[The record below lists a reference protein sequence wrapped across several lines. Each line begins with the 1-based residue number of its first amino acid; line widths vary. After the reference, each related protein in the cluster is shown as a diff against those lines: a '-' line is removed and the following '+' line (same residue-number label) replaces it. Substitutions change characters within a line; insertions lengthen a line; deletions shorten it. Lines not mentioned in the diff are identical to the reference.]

1 MSSSFVG
8 DTNILSTFDVER
20 GNREDL
26 LEIITNIAPMDTLLL
41 SNLEKV
47 PASNTTH
54 EWLVDTLA
62 DFGDPDVGNAD
73 VMAVAEGSDATFDP
87 LVPRKRLCNLT
98 HILRRTFDVSDT
110 QRDVNTA
117 GIRDEYVYQMRKATM
132 ELARFIEFALVH
144 SIRQFQTVQGNQVGV
159 LPRKMDGFYAFA
171 AASDPTCVTTL
182 GLSEDEMGTVLTLEG
197 VSPETCIDECI
208 LNAFLERMWEKGA
221 MTDTFWMNAAQKR
234 GMSNLVLNPNSNVRY
249 NINVAER
256 TVINT
261 VDFYQSDFGT
271 QKVYLHRYQNTTRI
285 SAAEVNKL
293 RVAVLRPV
301 LAVELAKIGSST
313 KGMIECELTLEVLAP
328 NGIGFIDGLCAG
340 VPGCGP
346 VPGTFN

>member
-1 MSSSFVG
+1 MSNFVG
-8 DTNILSTFDVER
+8 DTNILSTFDIER
-20 GNREDL
+20 GNREDVL
-26 LEIITNIAPMDTLLL
+26 DVITNISPMDTLML
-41 SNLEKV
+41 SNFEKV

-54 EWLVDTLA
+54 EWLVDILA

-73 VMAVAEGSDATFDP
+73 VQAVAEGSDATFDP

-110 QRDVNTA
+110 QRDVNTI
-117 GIRDEYVYQMRKATM
+117 GIRDEYVYQMRKAAM

-144 SIRQFQTVQGNQVGV
+144 SIRQFQTAQGNSVGV

-182 GLSEDEMGTVLTLEG
+182 GLAENEMGTVTEVAG
-197 VSPETCIDECI
+197 SSPESCIDECI
-208 LNAFLERMWEKGA
+208 LNAHLQAMWDKGA
-221 MTDTFWMNAAQKR
+221 MTDTIWVNAEQKR
-234 GMSNLVLNPNSNVRY
+234 GLSNLVLNPNSQVRY

-271 QKVYLHRYQNTTRI
+271 QRVFLHRYQATDRM
-285 SAAEVNKL
+285 SFAEANKL

-313 KGMIECELTLEVLAP
+313 KGMLEFEGTLEVLAP
-328 NGIGFIDGLCAG
+328 NAIGFIDGLCTG
-340 VPGCGP
+340 VPGCP
-346 VPGTFN
+346 T

>member
-1 MSSSFVG
+1 MTSFIG
-8 DTNILSTFDVER
+8 DTSILSTFDVER

-26 LEIITNIAPMDTLLL
+26 LEIITNISPMDTLML
-41 SNLEKV
+41 SGLEKV

-54 EWLVDTLA
+54 EWLVDILA

-73 VMAVAEGSDATFDP
+73 VQAVAEGSDATFEP

-98 HILRRTFDVSDT
+98 QIIRRTFDVSDT

-117 GIRDEYVYQMRKATM
+117 GIRDEYVYQLRKASM

-144 SIRQFQTVQGNQVGV
+144 SIRQFQTAQGNSVGV

-182 GLSEDEMGTVLTLEG
+182 GLSEEEMGTVTHVTGSSPTNCITECVLNEQLE
-197 VSPETCIDECI
+197 
-208 LNAFLERMWEKGA
+208 AMWNKGA
-221 MTDTFWMNAAQKR
+221 MTDTIWVNAAQKR
-234 GMSNLVLNPNSNVRY
+234 SLSNLVLNPNSQVRY

-271 QKVYLHRYQNTTRI
+271 QKIYLHRYQSTDVI
-285 SAAEVNKL
+285 SMAEANKL
-293 RVAVLRPV
+293 RIAVLRPV
-301 LAVELAKIGSST
+301 LAVELAKVGSST
-313 KGMIECELTLEVLAP
+313 KGMIEWEGTMEVLAP
-328 NGIGFIDGLCAG
+328 NAIGFIYGLCTGVAG
-340 VPGCGP
+340 CP
-346 VPGTFN
+346 

>member
-1 MSSSFVG
+1 MFIG
-8 DTNILSTFDVER
+8 DTSILSTFDVER

-26 LEIITNIAPMDTLLL
+26 LDIITNISPMDTLLL
-41 SNLEKV
+41 SGCEKV

-54 EWLVDTLA
+54 EWLVDILA

-73 VMAVAEGSDATFDP
+73 VQATPEGADATFSP

-132 ELARFIEFALVH
+132 ELARFTEFALWH
-144 SIRQFQTVQGNQVGV
+144 SQRQFQTVQGNQVGV
-159 LPRKMDGFYAFA
+159 LPRKMDGFLAFA
-171 AASDPTCVTTL
+171 AAQDPTCVTTL
-182 GLSEDEMGTVLTLEG
+182 GLTAEEMGTVTTAAG
-197 VSPETCIDECI
+197 SSPVNCIDECI
-208 LNAFLERMWEKGA
+208 LNEHLEAMWNKGA
-221 MTDTFWMNAAQKR
+221 MTDTAWAGALQKR
-234 GMSNLVLNPNSNVRY
+234 SLSNLVLNPNSQVRY

-271 QKVYLHRYQNTTRI
+271 QRIYLHRYQRNDRI
-285 SAAEVNKL
+285 SFAEQNKL
-293 RVAVLRPV
+293 RIAVLRPV

-313 KGMIECELTLEVLAP
+313 KGMVEWEGTLEVLAP
-328 NGIGFIDGLCAG
+328 NAIGYIDGLCVG
-340 VPGCGP
+340 VSGCP
-346 VPGTFN
+346 